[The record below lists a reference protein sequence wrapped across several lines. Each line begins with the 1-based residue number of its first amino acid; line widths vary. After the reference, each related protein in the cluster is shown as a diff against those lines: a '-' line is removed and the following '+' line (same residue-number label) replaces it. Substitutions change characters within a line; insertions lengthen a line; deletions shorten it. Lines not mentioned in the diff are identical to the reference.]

1 MNISSIIITKNEEEQ
16 IVPCIQSLAF
26 THEVIVID
34 NTSSDETV
42 KRAKEERGKVYTVGG
57 LDFSYLRNIGKEKAK
72 GEWLLYIDADERV
85 TKELAKE
92 IKIAVKNEKQ
102 YGAFSFPRQNY
113 YLGKM
118 WPRRERMVRLMKKS
132 ALVGWTGSLH
142 ESPIIAG
149 EIGELSSPLLHF
161 THRNLTEMVKKTNEW
176 SAIEAQL
183 RYKSGHPKIAAW
195 RLFRVM
201 ATAFWR
207 SFVTD
212 RGWQAGIAGLIE
224 SVYQA
229 FSIFITYAKLWEKQ
243 QGREMQKI
251 K

>member
-16 IVPCIQSLAF
+16 IVSCIRSLCF

-42 KRAKEERGKVYTVGG
+42 KRAKEEGGKVYTVGG
-57 LDFSYLRNIGKEKAK
+57 LDFSYLRNLGKEKAK

-92 IKIAVKNEKQ
+92 IKIAIKNEKH
-102 YGAFSFPRQNY
+102 YCAFSLPRQNY
-113 YLGKM
+113 YLGKL
-118 WPRRERMVRLMKKS
+118 WPKMERMVRLIKKS

-142 ESPIIAG
+142 ESPILVG
-149 EIGELSSPLLHF
+149 EVGELSSHLLHF
-161 THRNLTEMVKKTNEW
+161 THRNLSEMVKKTNEW

-183 RYKSGHPKIAAW
+183 RYKSGHPKIVAW

-201 ATAFWR
+201 ATTFWC
-207 SFVTD
+207 SFVIEK
-212 RGWQAGIAGLIE
+212 GWQVGMTGFIE
-224 SVYQA
+224 SIYQA
-229 FSIFITYAKLWEKQ
+229 FSIFITYTKLWEKQ
-243 QGREMQKI
+243 QSV
-251 K
+251 